1 MNLVDLQDQKTIKF
15 KIIRL
20 SGKWPESSLYAFKF
34 PFDFLAFSLML
45 RPNTKL
51 LQECVFQRT

>member
-20 SGKWPESSLYAFKF
+20 SSTWPESSLYAFKF

-51 LQECVFQRT
+51 LQEYVFHRT